1 MKAVVPLTRFLS
13 PHITHHD
20 KDMDVSD
27 LRVGQSI
34 RVRDEL
40 AEKCQKCFRDF
51 LTEFADEEEDT
62 EARLMSTR
70 GLVSVSK
77 YLDDAL
83 DLVQPERNTL
93 FVNFEDLER
102 FDQRVATIIVE
113 QYYRVYPALCRGE
126 CMH

>member
-1 MKAVVPLTRFLS
+1 
-13 PHITHHD
+13 
-20 KDMDVSD
+20 MDVSD

-51 LTEFADEEEDT
+51 LTEFVDEEDGE
-62 EARLMSTR
+62 TR
-70 GLVSVSK
+70 TK

-93 FVNFEDLER
+93 FVNYEDLER
-102 FDQRVATIIVE
+102 FDQRASTLIVE
-113 QYYRVYPALCRGE
+113 QFYRVYPFLCRGE
-126 CMH
+126 C

>member
-1 MKAVVPLTRFLS
+1 
-13 PHITHHD
+13 
-20 KDMDVSD
+20 MDVSD

-51 LTEFADEEEDT
+51 LAEFVEEEET
-62 EARLMSTR
+62 GSTA
-70 GLVSVSK
+70 GAK
-77 YLDDAL
+77 YLEDAL

-102 FDQRVATIIVE
+102 FDQRASNIIVE
-113 QYYRVYPALCRGE
+113 QYYRVYPYLCRGE
-126 CMH
+126 CCESRASGGH

>member
-1 MKAVVPLTRFLS
+1 
-13 PHITHHD
+13 
-20 KDMDVSD
+20 MDVSD

-51 LTEFADEEEDT
+51 LTEFADEEDSENRT
-62 EARLMSTR
+62 
-70 GLVSVSK
+70 K

-102 FDQRVATIIVE
+102 FDQRAATTIVE
-113 QYYRVYPALCRGE
+113 QYYRVYPFLCRGE
-126 CMH
+126 VLWPTTRD